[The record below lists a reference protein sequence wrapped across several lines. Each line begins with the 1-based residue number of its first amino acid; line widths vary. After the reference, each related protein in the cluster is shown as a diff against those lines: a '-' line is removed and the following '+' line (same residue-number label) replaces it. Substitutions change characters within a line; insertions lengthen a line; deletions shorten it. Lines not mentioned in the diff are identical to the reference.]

1 MIDLSTLKPG
11 DTVTK
16 FEDELRGALAVDDRP
31 VNQLGVAR
39 YDFAMK
45 HQKPHTSVIED
56 AASLLLEILPEL
68 REMVEARAA
77 VVCAEME
84 VMTYENYPNG
94 YAVYEA
100 IPGMGYCFA
109 EKWEERATADR
120 IENLRAFGKFSAT
133 AANST
138 TTLTEKLKKAGVL

>member
-1 MIDLSTLKPG
+1 M
-11 DTVTK
+11 TK
-16 FEDELRGALAVDDRP
+16 FEDELREAVKYAKSKYWLCELTNDE
-31 VNQLGVAR
+31 
-39 YDFAMK
+39 
-45 HQKPHTSVIED
+45 IEPLYK
-56 AASLLLEILPEL
+56 AASLLLDILPEL
-68 REMVEARAA
+68 RGLVEARAA

-84 VMTYENYPNG
+84 VRTYENYPNG

-138 TTLTEKLKKAGVL
+138 TTLTEKLKKAGVV